1 MQEGIY
7 VLNKVRSRFSLLLL
21 LSIIVL
27 CSSIGL
33 KTVLSVTPVEAA
45 SWPDESQGSSGENVV
60 SVQLLL
66 LAHGYSLSVDGRF
79 GPQTTAA
86 VKAFQSAHGLSAD
99 GGVGPQTW
107 PVLII
112 TTSQGSTGAT
122 VEALQRQLNANGENV
137 SVDSSFGPLTDQA
150 VRDFQSSRGLGVD
163 GSAGPQTWNALV
175 NRLPPVTTSSWP
187 DIGQGSVGENVYS
200 IQLLL
205 QARGYSLSID
215 GSFGPQ
221 TVAAVKA
228 FQSAH
233 GLGVDG
239 RVGPQTWPV
248 LIITTSQGSSGSAV
262 IALQRQLNTHGQS
275 LAADGDFGPLTATAV
290 RAYQSGHQLTVDGI
304 AGPQTWQSI
313 GGSTPPPPPPPP
325 PSGSTL
331 WGFDTTDVITS
342 SYLSH
347 VTSTRGRPD
356 FIGRYIDAISWSPM
370 GASEAAYIHS
380 QGIPIMVLDSSV
392 TSNDTTYSTGVWM
405 ANRVIGKAHNLGI
418 PQGVAI
424 FSDIENT
431 SPVDAAFVEGWYDT
445 ITSSG
450 YKAGY
455 YVNPRSGSSQFSS
468 AFCTAIGSNANIAS
482 QSILWSDEPSMGW
495 TTKANAPAFAPALP
509 YCNSHAV
516 GNMLAWQYALTGGGL
531 NIDSDEINASVP
543 LW

>member
-1 MQEGIY
+1 MY
-7 VLNKVRSRFSLLLL
+7 VLHKVRSRFSLILL
-21 LSIIVL
+21 LSVIVL
-27 CSSIGL
+27 GASLGLRAASSAR
-33 KTVLSVTPVEAA
+33 TVEAA
-45 SWPDESQGSSGENVV
+45 SWPTEKQGSTDENVA
-60 SVQLLL
+60 SIQLLL
-66 LAHGYSLSVDGRF
+66 LAHGYSLSVDGSF
-79 GPQTTAA
+79 GPQTAST
-86 VKAFQSAHGLSAD
+86 VKTFQSDHGLGVD
-99 GGVGPQTW
+99 GVVGPQTW
-107 PVLII
+107 SALII
-112 TTSQGSTGAT
+112 TTSQGSTGYA

-137 SVDSSFGPLTDQA
+137 SVDSDFGPLTDQA
-150 VRDFQSSRGLGVD
+150 VRDFQSSRGLSVD

-187 DIGQGSVGENVYS
+187 NLAQGSSGEDVYS

-215 GSFGPQ
+215 GDFGPQ
-221 TVAAVKA
+221 TAAAVKS

-239 RVGPQTWPV
+239 QVGPQTWPA

-262 IALQRQLNTHGQS
+262 TALQRQLNTHGQN
-275 LAADGDFGPLTATAV
+275 LATDGDFGPLTTSAV
-290 RAYQSGHQLTVDGI
+290 RSYQSSHQLGVDGI
-304 AGPQTWQSI
+304 AGPQTWQSLV
-313 GGSTPPPPPPPP
+313 STSGTTSPPPPPPP

-342 SYLSH
+342 SYLSK
-347 VTSTRGRPD
+347 VTSTRGHPD

-370 GASEAAYIHS
+370 GASEASYIHS

-405 ANRVIGKAHNLGI
+405 ANRVISKAHTLGI
-418 PQGVAI
+418 PAGVAI

-431 SPVDAAFVEGWYDT
+431 SPVDAPFIEGWYDT
-445 ITSSG
+445 ISASG
-450 YKAGY
+450 YKPGY

-468 AFCTAIGSNANIAS
+468 AFCTAIGTNANIAN

-509 YCNSHAV
+509 YCNGRAV
-516 GNMLAWQYALTGGGL
+516 GNMLAWQYALTGGGF

>member
-1 MQEGIY
+1 M
-7 VLNKVRSRFSLLLL
+7 LNKVRSRFSLLLL

-45 SWPDESQGSSGENVV
+45 SWPDE
-60 SVQLLL
+60 
-66 LAHGYSLSVDGRF
+66 
-79 GPQTTAA
+79 
-86 VKAFQSAHGLSAD
+86 
-99 GGVGPQTW
+99 
-107 PVLII
+107 
-112 TTSQGSTGAT
+112 
-122 VEALQRQLNANGENV
+122 
-137 SVDSSFGPLTDQA
+137 
-150 VRDFQSSRGLGVD
+150 
-163 GSAGPQTWNALV
+163 
-175 NRLPPVTTSSWP
+175 
-187 DIGQGSVGENVYS
+187 
-200 IQLLL
+200 
-205 QARGYSLSID
+205 
-215 GSFGPQ
+215 
-221 TVAAVKA
+221 
-228 FQSAH
+228 
-233 GLGVDG
+233 
-239 RVGPQTWPV
+239 
-248 LIITTSQGSSGSAV
+248 SQGSSGSAV

-304 AGPQTWQSI
+304 AGPQTWQSMVST

-405 ANRVIGKAHNLGI
+405 ANRVIGKAHNLGT